1 MVSRE
6 GRKAVIRKFLEKER
20 QREGSFKGHQ
30 EKKKGK
36 KNHSFRVFFCS
47 CGSPFFPT
55 VRNGTTVSLRIREEG
70 SQFQKKSA
78 SKKEWICRATER

>member
-30 EKKKGK
+30 EKKKRK
-36 KNHSFRVFFCS
+36 EKSFVSCVFLFLRFA
-47 CGSPFFPT
+47 FFPNSAQ
-55 VRNGTTVSLRIREEG
+55 RNNCFLAHTGGGLAIP
-70 SQFQKKSA
+70 KK
-78 SKKEWICRATER
+78 KCK